1 MCANWIV
8 EKYRK
13 GNFVQGRS
21 CPVVI
26 IYIFDYF
33 QDSSTEASYHESKRG
48 IQAYTAQHHSTAV

>member
-8 EKYRK
+8 EKYRR
-13 GNFVQGRS
+13 GNFVQERS

-33 QDSSTEASYHESKRG
+33 QDSLTEVESKRG